1 MALERK
7 NAIGMF
13 PDLQQ
18 IESALGQLQATGFP
32 MDRVSVVIPQN
43 ETAQPKVGD
52 TTPIV
57 QSESEFSRDDSTRSS
72 GQIARGVTEA
82 GAAGSVIG
90 GVVAGL
96 TTLAFPA
103 FSGAVVLVGMAA
115 GAFYGAVS
123 GGVLVGG
130 TDNHITTEQTKH
142 YSNFLKQGHYLVS
155 IDGSQEQISQAESV
169 LKGANIQDWLVF
181 TAM

>member
-18 IESALGQLQATGFP
+18 IESALSQLQAIGFP
-32 MDRVSVVIPQN
+32 MDRVSVVTPET
-43 ETAQPKVGD
+43 ETATPTVGD
-52 TTPIV
+52 ITPVV

-72 GQIARGVTEA
+72 GQIARGAAEA
-82 GAAGSVIG
+82 GAAGSVVG

-103 FSGAVVLVGMAA
+103 FSGAVVLIGMAA

-142 YSNFLKQGHYLVS
+142 YTNFLQQGHYLVS
-155 IDGSQEQISQAESV
+155 IDGTQAQISQAESV
-169 LKGANIQDWLVF
+169 LKGANIQDWQVF

>member
-18 IESALGQLQATGFP
+18 IESALSQLQAIGFP
-32 MDRVSVVIPQN
+32 MDRVSVVTPQN
-43 ETAQPKVGD
+43 ETAPPTVGD
-52 TTPIV
+52 TTPLV

-72 GQIARGVTEA
+72 GQIARGATEA
-82 GAAGSVIG
+82 GAAGSVVG

-103 FSGAVVLVGMAA
+103 FSGAVVLIGMAA

-130 TDNHITTEQTKH
+130 TDNRITTEQTKH

-155 IDGSQEQISQAESV
+155 IDGNQEQISQAESV
-169 LKGANIQDWLVF
+169 LKSANIQDWLVF